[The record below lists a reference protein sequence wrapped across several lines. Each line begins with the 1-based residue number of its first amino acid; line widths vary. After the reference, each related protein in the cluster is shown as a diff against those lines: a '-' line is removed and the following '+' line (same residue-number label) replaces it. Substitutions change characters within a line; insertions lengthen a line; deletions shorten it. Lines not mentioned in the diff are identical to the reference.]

1 MELCTECR
9 YTNCDHYGSDN
20 EACSEFRPE
29 AIRIIA
35 HHTVAEEIALLLDR
49 KRADY
54 GTENIK
60 KFGSQGVLVRVSDKV
75 ERLINLSRK
84 DGQVN
89 FESVEDTWKDIA
101 GYAILALLEIR
112 EGR

>member
-1 MELCTECR
+1 MEHCTECR

-29 AIRIIA
+29 AIRSSIPLVYERGVGFLPAPEVHPLRIIA
-35 HHTVAEEIALLLDR
+35 HHTIAEEIATLLDC

-60 KFGSQGVLVRVSDKV
+60 KFGSQGVLV
-75 ERLINLSRK
+75 
-84 DGQVN
+84 Q
-89 FESVEDTWKDIA
+89 
-101 GYAILALLEIR
+101 
-112 EGR
+112 